1 MAERNRRR
9 SRTTTPQHKSN
20 PQASSENPVDQD
32 NSAENSSQRKSAKK
46 KKAGFF
52 RIILG
57 GGLLLG
63 LLFVATILV
72 IHFIKSG
79 FDFKSLDISNA
90 ENRSKI
96 WQTFVFES
104 KEIRSDAKNKL
115 KRARAM
121 LENEKNSLEDWLKK
135 RKVEMPDAK
144 GIWASAKKQLAELT
158 SSKGARTV
166 PVNTPSVEP
175 KASTPSVPVK
185 PIPAEKKDPVLPP
198 LEKPDVIPQPT
209 VKPEPAKPVETS
221 PERPRKPLEVG
232 PPEKPKEIPVTP
244 NRPPPELK
252 PNPKPRPPQKP
263 IEPVIEPVTVP
274 VPAPIA
280 KPKPKPAVNADFV
293 KAKDYYRK
301 GLEIFSKTQSIPG
314 NRQAYLRQA
323 AGNFRQAQSLFE
335 RALRREPNNQQIE
348 RLQVEN
354 NRFLYSCLK
363 MRTIQ

>member
-1 MAERNRRR
+1 MAERNGRRPR
-9 SRTTTPQHKSN
+9 QGIPKRKSN
-20 PQASSENPVDQD
+20 PPATQENPSDQD
-32 NSAENSSQRKSAKK
+32 GASENSSERKFKRK

-79 FDFKSLDISNA
+79 FEFKSLDVTNA

-96 WQTFVFES
+96 WQTFVFQS
-104 KEIRSDAKNKL
+104 KEMRSDAEAKL

-121 LENEKNSLEDWLKK
+121 LEQEKNSLEDWLKK
-135 RKVEMPDAK
+135 RKVKMPDAK
-144 GIWASAKKQLAELT
+144 EVWANAKKQLAELT
-158 SSKGARTV
+158 SSKGVPTV
-166 PVNTPSVEP
+166 SVNR
-175 KASTPSVPVK
+175 
-185 PIPAEKKDPVLPP
+185 
-198 LEKPDVIPQPT
+198 PT
-209 VKPEPAKPVETS
+209 VKPEATPPSLPEIPVSTEKKDPPLPPKREPDVISQPPVKPEPSKPVETS
-221 PERPRKPLEVG
+221 PEHPRKPLEDG

-252 PNPKPRPPQKP
+252 PKPVQKP
-263 IEPVIEPVTVP
+263 IEPVIEPEPETMP
-274 VPAPIA
+274 EPLPIA
-280 KPKPKPAVNADFV
+280 KPKPKPPVNDDFV

-301 GLEIFSKTQSIPG
+301 GLEIFSKTQSMPG

-323 AGNFRQAQSLFE
+323 AGNFRQAQNLFE
-335 RALRREPNNQQIE
+335 RALRREPNNGQIE

-354 NRFLYSCLK
+354 NRFLYTCLK

>member
-1 MAERNRRR
+1 MAERNGRRASPGMPR
-9 SRTTTPQHKSN
+9 QKSN
-20 PQASSENPVDQD
+20 SQASHENPPNED
-32 NSAENSSQRKSAKK
+32 STSENSSERKFKRK

-57 GGLLLG
+57 GGFLLG

-79 FDFKSLDISNA
+79 FELKSLDITNA

-96 WQTFVFES
+96 WQTFVFQS
-104 KEIRSDAKNKL
+104 KEIRSDAEGKL

-121 LENEKNSLEDWLKK
+121 LEQERNSLEDWLKK
-135 RKVEMPDAK
+135 RKVEMPDAQEV
-144 GIWASAKKQLAELT
+144 WANAKQQLAELT
-158 SSKGARTV
+158 SSKGAPTV
-166 PVNTPSVEP
+166 SVNT
-175 KASTPSVPVK
+175 
-185 PIPAEKKDPVLPP
+185 
-198 LEKPDVIPQPT
+198 PT
-209 VKPEPAKPVETS
+209 VKPENPSPSLPKIPASTEKKAPPLAPAGDPDVVSQPPVKPEPSKPVETA
-221 PERPRKPLEVG
+221 PEHPRKPLEDG
-232 PPEKPKEIPVTP
+232 PPEKAKEIPVTP

-252 PNPKPRPPQKP
+252 PKPKPSLPQKP
-263 IEPVIEPVTVP
+263 IEPVIEPEP
-274 VPAPIA
+274 PPIA
-280 KPKPKPAVNADFV
+280 KPKPKPPVNADFA

-301 GLEIFSKTQSIPG
+301 GLEIFSKTQSMPG

-323 AGNFRQAQSLFE
+323 ADNFRQAQSLFD
-335 RALRREPNNQQIE
+335 RALQREPNNQQIE